1 MPHQG
6 VCPTTALPPTNL
18 ELFVTEQ
25 PISLMN
31 VSWNVFTLDDVMM
44 CVVLSVSDFNGF
56 DGPSGRVNVNVT
68 TGSQAAVAI
77 ECRVRDANP
86 PPVIR
91 WCNATGPLTEA
102 DNRLRFLHNGRYLL
116 IRQLT
121 NTQLS
126 TTYSCEVTNAL
137 LHQTR
142 TSPTTYALI
151 NNVGANDFMIYKRF
165 VERTV
170 LVEDNTGAFELSYIA
185 GAGHNFTPFGILSC
199 QRSGDTLHADI
210 SPLSLPD
217 VGGVISAPIPDRTAG
232 EQLPA
237 SAASVTF
244 EVSCT
249 FITGPQTSQIQT
261 TLTVQGKI

>member
-1 MPHQG
+1 MH
-6 VCPTTALPPTNL
+6 
-18 ELFVTEQ
+18 
-25 PISLMN
+25 
-31 VSWNVFTLDDVMM
+31 VSWDVFTLDDVMM

-56 DGPSGRVNVNVT
+56 DGPSGTVNVNVT

-77 ECRVRDANP
+77 ECRVRDTNP

-91 WCNATGPLTEA
+91 WHDANGPLTEA
-102 DNRLRFLHNGRYLL
+102 GNMLRFLHNGRYLL
-116 IRQLT
+116 IMQLT

-142 TSPTTYALI
+142 TSPTTYTLI

-170 LVEDNTGAFELSYIA
+170 LVEDNAVSNFELSYIA
-185 GAGHNFTPFGILSC
+185 GAGRNFTPFGILGC
-199 QRSGDTLHADI
+199 QRSGDTLRSDI
-210 SPLSLPD
+210 SPLPLPD
-217 VGGVISAPIPDRTAG
+217 IGGVISAPIPDTNAG
-232 EQLPA
+232 ETLPA

-244 EVSCT
+244 EVSCI
-249 FITGPQTSQIQT
+249 FIRGSQTPQIEIQT
-261 TLTVQGKI
+261 TLTVQGKTSERQMI